1 MDDMS
6 ACSEKNT
13 ASLQLHLCFFTSQ
26 IYKGGSTRDQ
36 NWYKVASKDSQKYVV
51 EAKAA
56 FQIGDIVGQVQHG
69 RGGLSLVPPKWHKAG
84 PV

>member
-1 MDDMS
+1 MTCQHALKRTQHLYNYIYAS
-6 ACSEKNT
+6 SLHKYIREAAPVIKTGTKWPAKT
-13 ASLQLHLCFFTSQ
+13 A
-26 IYKGGSTRDQ
+26 
-36 NWYKVASKDSQKYVV
+36 KYVV